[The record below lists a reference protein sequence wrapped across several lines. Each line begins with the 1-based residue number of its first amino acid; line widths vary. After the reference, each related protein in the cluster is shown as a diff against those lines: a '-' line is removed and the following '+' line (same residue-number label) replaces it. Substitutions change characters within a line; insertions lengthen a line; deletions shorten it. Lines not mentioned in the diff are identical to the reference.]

1 MLDES
6 WKNLSVNPAKALA
19 PLGSA
24 STPKPADSKIRRV
37 LGERMTLS
45 EGIDA
50 ANAIIGRYPNGGA
63 AAGASYIGAIAA
75 MLGSYPRQVA
85 MRCADKINGV
95 VRECKFLPTVAD
107 IVGWCER
114 EVVPLYK
121 HAEREVRVAAQLTD
135 RTAYEKTET
144 VERLTRLSLEQLKE
158 KYGDWNDVWRH
169 PGTKER
175 ELREKSRADL
185 IGQIGEDAFDKL
197 PDAPPRV

>member
-1 MLDES
+1 
-6 WKNLSVNPAKALA
+6 
-19 PLGSA
+19 
-24 STPKPADSKIRRV
+24 
-37 LGERMTLS
+37 MTLS

-114 EVVPLYK
+114 DVAPLYR
-121 HAEREVRVAAQLTD
+121 HSEREARVTAQLTD
-135 RTAYEKTET
+135 RSTGIAD
-144 VERLTRLSLEQLKE
+144 RAHRLSLYELKE
-158 KYGDWNDVWRH
+158 KYGDWNDDWRH
-169 PGTKER
+169 PGAKER